1 MSLYIKEMSI
11 MHERTDEAFELG
23 ERLTVVGKKLLPGE
37 VAPDFLLDYFD
48 RSDSSIR
55 QIRLADSAGRVRLL
69 SVVNSLDTPV
79 CQVETRQ
86 WEQLSK
92 ELLSDVCVYTVRR
105 WKQLSKELS
114 SGFNI
119 YTVSMDLPF
128 AQARWQSAEG
138 VTHSSLSAHRSERFG
153 EDYGVLIKEW
163 RLLQRAVFVIDRQ
176 DRVAYAEYVADQM
189 REPDYEAALGAALQ
203 TVRA

>member
-1 MSLYIKEMSI
+1 

-37 VAPDFLLDYFD
+37 VAPDFLLDYLE
-48 RSDSSIR
+48 RSDANVR
-55 QIRLADSAGRVRLL
+55 KVRLADSTGKVRLL
-69 SVVNSLDTPV
+69 NVVNSLDTPV
-79 CQVETRQ
+79 CQAQTRRWEKLARELSSDVCVYSMKR

-92 ELLSDVCVYTVRR
+92 N
-105 WKQLSKELS
+105 LS
-114 SGFNI
+114 SGFQV

-128 AQARWQSAEG
+128 AQARWRSAEK
-138 VTHSSLSAHRSERFG
+138 VTHCSLSAYRNERFG

-176 DRVAYAEYVADQM
+176 DRIAYAEYVADQM
-189 REPDYEAALGAALQ
+189 REPDYEAALKAISQARQG
-203 TVRA
+203 

>member
-1 MSLYIKEMSI
+1 

-37 VAPDFLLDYFD
+37 IAPDFVLDYLARD
-48 RSDSSIR
+48 DTNIR
-55 QIRLADSAGRVRLL
+55 KVQLADSAGKVRLL

-79 CQVETRQ
+79 CQTETQR

-92 ELLSDVCVYTVRR
+92 DLSADVCVYSLRR
-105 WKQLSKELS
+105 WEQLSKELS
-114 SGFNI
+114 SGFQI
-119 YTVSMDLPF
+119 YTISMDLPF
-128 AQARWQSAEG
+128 AQVRWRSAEG
-138 VTHSSLSAHRSERFG
+138 ITHCSLSAHRHERFG

-176 DRVAYAEYVADQM
+176 DRVTYAEYVADQM
-189 REPDYEAALGAALQ
+189 QEPDYEAALEAVSQA
-203 TVRA
+203 RKA